1 MHNAFTIVAATL
13 IVSQFNLSAS
23 GAEPTRPDEIHT
35 AITRSVRFLQDDMR
49 QWRDVRKCG
58 ACHHAPLA
66 LVTLREAAAQGVD
79 VDQTFYA
86 DLRRWSLTNE
96 RARLVPRVSQEAESK
111 PDLSLQSVYLAWFL
125 APEPAEDYEWKLARQ
140 RIGEHLAKTQQSEG
154 FWRGPVGHPPVFV
167 SPSEVTLMVLIATK
181 SMPDEMLI
189 SSSILQRAETWLS
202 QQPATDSHQELVFR
216 TLWSLRV
223 GRKAEEMDGI
233 RQLISEQQPDGGWR
247 QTAGM
252 SSDAFATGQSLVALS
267 AAGVSAAD
275 PAIQRAAQFLVKTQ
289 NPDGTWT
296 MTSRP
301 DPEDGKPA
309 ENLNPITYAG
319 TAWATRGLLTQVQS
333 R

>member
-13 IVSQFNLSAS
+13 IVFPFNLSAS

-35 AITRSVRFLQDDMR
+35 AITRSVRFLQDDM
-49 QWRDVRKCG
+49 QHWRDVRKCG

-66 LVTLREAAAQGVD
+66 LITLREAAAQGVD

-96 RARLVPRVSQEAESK
+96 RARLVPRAQQNANSRPE
-111 PDLSLQSVYLAWFL
+111 LSLPSVYLAWSL
-125 APEPAEDYEWKLARQ
+125 ADEASADNELKLARQ
-140 RIGEHLAKTQQSEG
+140 RIGEHLAETQTPEG
-154 FWRGPVGHPPVFV
+154 FWRGPVGHPPVFA
-167 SPSEVTLMVLIATK
+167 SPAEVTLMVLIAAK
-181 SMPDEMLI
+181 STPGEFLV
-189 SSSILQRAETWLS
+189 SSSALQRAESWLN

-223 GRKAEEMDGI
+223 GRKAEAMDGI

-252 SSDAFATGQSLVALS
+252 SSDAFATGQSLVAL
-267 AAGVSAAD
+267 ANAGI
-275 PAIQRAAQFLVKTQ
+275 PAHDSVVQRAVQFLVSTQ

-296 MTSRP
+296 MASRP
-301 DPEDGKPA
+301 ESENGKPA

-319 TAWATRGLLTQVQS
+319 SAWATRGLLAHS